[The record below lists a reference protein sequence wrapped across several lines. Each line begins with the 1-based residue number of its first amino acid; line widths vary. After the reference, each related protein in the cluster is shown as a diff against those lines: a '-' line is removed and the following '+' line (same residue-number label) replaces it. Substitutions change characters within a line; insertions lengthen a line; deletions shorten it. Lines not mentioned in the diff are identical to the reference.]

1 MVPPVSD
8 PRPNVTFEDAVWYM
22 VALEDEFAAA
32 EPEKYE
38 ELLSVLRAFIAGS
51 IDMVGMV
58 ARMEELLS
66 GHRDLLHDF
75 NQFLPWSYIRAH
87 GPAGGNIH

>member
-1 MVPPVSD
+1 MEPPVSD
-8 PRPNVTFEDAVWYM
+8 PRPKATFEDAVWYM
-22 VALEDEFAAA
+22 VALEDEFTAA
-32 EPEKYE
+32 EPQKYQE
-38 ELLSVLRAFIAGS
+38 ILGVLRAFIAGS

-58 ARMEELLS
+58 ARMEGLLS